1 MYFPVLADEVE
12 LAFPA
17 IMISSNAA
25 IHLGEEMRVFS
36 LGDTFRLDFTT
47 HDPANYGMD
56 VAADVTPTY
65 VVFKAANDTPIISS
79 PSAAAP
85 AVVLRSGL
93 TNGYRLAFALDP
105 ANGFIDA
112 EYYALRI
119 TAVVGTRTYSL
130 EHDFQITS
138 GFARSSRAIRRGTV
152 TTSAF
157 TPTATQFES
166 SDINDNV
173 ANAYKNT
180 MIVFDSDSSLAGIR
194 VRVNAY
200 SRQGSNG
207 RFTVSLLDGATGMP
221 AAPLNA
227 DKFSVV

>member
-1 MYFPVLADEVE
+1 
-12 LAFPA
+12 
-17 IMISSNAA
+17 
-25 IHLGEEMRVFS
+25 MRVFS

-47 HDPANYGMD
+47 HDPANYGAD
-56 VAADVTPTY
+56 VAADATPTY

-93 TNGYRLAFALDP
+93 TNGYRLAFTLSP
-105 ANGFIDA
+105 ANGFVD

-119 TAVVGTRTYSL
+119 SAVVGARTYSL

-138 GFARSSRAIRRGTV
+138 GFARTTRAIRYGTV
-152 TTSAF
+152 TTGAF
-157 TPTATQFES
+157 TPTVTQFES
-166 SDINDNV
+166 AEINDNV
-173 ANAYKNT
+173 ANAWKNT
-180 MIVFDSDSSLAGIR
+180 QLVWDQDSSLAGLR

-221 AAPLNA
+221 SAPLNA
-227 DKFSVV
+227 DKFSLV